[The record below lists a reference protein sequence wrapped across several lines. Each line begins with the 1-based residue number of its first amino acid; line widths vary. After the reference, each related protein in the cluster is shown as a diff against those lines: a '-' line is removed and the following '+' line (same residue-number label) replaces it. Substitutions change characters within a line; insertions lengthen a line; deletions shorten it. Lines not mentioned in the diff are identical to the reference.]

1 MKLDIE
7 NIMTLRTAMESLS
20 HGIDPTSNI
29 EFPNDTILNSNVL
42 KLYFSEAAE
51 LFALLEANIDKV
63 GHLKLGNAVS
73 RKIPF
78 HLETNEIENIRLI
91 DEPITISRFV
101 FLINETCHH
110 QDMKKLKATQIT
122 AWLVAHGYL
131 EEIEGNNGNICKSST
146 EQGRKIGITSFK
158 KVNSR
163 GDEYVTNTY
172 DRGAQEFILTTVLP
186 QIAPVLL
193 LDI

>member
-29 EFPNDTILNSNVL
+29 EFPDDTILNSNIL

-63 GHLKLGNAVS
+63 SHLKLGNAVS

-78 HLETNEIENIRLI
+78 HLGTNEIENIRLS

-131 EEIEGNNGNICKSST
+131 EEIEGNNRDIYKSST

-163 GDEYVTNTY
+163 GNEYITNMY
-172 DRGAQEFILTTVLP
+172 NRGAQEFIINTVLP
-186 QIAPVLL
+186 QIATAL
-193 LDI
+193 

>member
-20 HGIDPTSNI
+20 YGIDPTSNI
-29 EFPNDTILNSNVL
+29 EFPDDTILNSNIL

-63 GHLKLGNAVS
+63 SHLKLGNAVS

-78 HLETNEIENIRLI
+78 HLETNEIGNIQLS

-131 EEIEGNNGNICKSST
+131 EEIEGNNGDIYKSST

-172 DRGAQEFILTTVLP
+172 DRNAQEFILTTVLP

>member
-29 EFPNDTILNSNVL
+29 EFPDDTILNSNIL

-63 GHLKLGNAVS
+63 SHLKLGNAVS

-78 HLETNEIENIRLI
+78 HLETNEIENIRLS

-131 EEIEGNNGNICKSST
+131 EEIEGNNRDIYKSST

-172 DRGAQEFILTTVLP
+172 DRSAQEFILTTVLP

>member
-1 MKLDIE
+1 
-7 NIMTLRTAMESLS
+7 MESLS

-29 EFPNDTILNSNVL
+29 EFPDDTILNSNIL

-63 GHLKLGNAVS
+63 SHLKLGNAVS

-78 HLETNEIENIRLI
+78 HLDPNEIKNIRLS

-122 AWLVAHGYL
+122 AWLVAHDYA
-131 EEIEGNNGNICKSST
+131 EIHRPRRHRAQMSRRSASVSLSEKMPGCGPQTIFSRTHSVFSRKTARSKS
-146 EQGRKIGITSFK
+146 
-158 KVNSR
+158 V
-163 GDEYVTNTY
+163 
-172 DRGAQEFILTTVLP
+172 
-186 QIAPVLL
+186 
-193 LDI
+193 

>member
-7 NIMTLRTAMESLS
+7 NIMMLRAAMELLS
-20 HGIDPTSNI
+20 QGFDPTSNI
-29 EFPNDTILNSNVL
+29 EFPDDTILNSNTL

-51 LFALLEANIDKV
+51 LFALLEANIAKV
-63 GHLKLGNAVS
+63 NHLKLGNATP

-78 HLETNEIENIRLI
+78 HLDPNEIKNIRLS

-122 AWLVAHGYL
+122 AWLVAHDYL
-131 EEIEGNNGNICKSST
+131 EEIEVNDGDACKTST
-146 EQGRKIGITSFK
+146 EQGQKIGITSFK
-158 KVNSR
+158 KQNSR
-163 GDEYVTNTY
+163 GNEYITNTY
-172 DRGAQEFILTTVLP
+172 NRGAQEFILNTVLP
-186 QIAPVLL
+186 QIATALL
-193 LDI
+193 IDT

>member
-29 EFPNDTILNSNVL
+29 EFPDDTILNSNIL

-63 GHLKLGNAVS
+63 SHLKLGNAVS

-78 HLETNEIENIRLI
+78 HLDPNEIKKH
-91 DEPITISRFV
+91 PIER
-101 FLINETCHH
+101 
-110 QDMKKLKATQIT
+110 
-122 AWLVAHGYL
+122 
-131 EEIEGNNGNICKSST
+131 
-146 EQGRKIGITSFK
+146 
-158 KVNSR
+158 
-163 GDEYVTNTY
+163 
-172 DRGAQEFILTTVLP
+172 
-186 QIAPVLL
+186 
-193 LDI
+193 